1 MCLLIGVN
9 MKQLSR
15 IFRIYSNAP
24 IAVFMAIGA
33 LIELLCSLGLYA
45 YSMPVLAAC
54 ALIASG
60 FLGLISFTLA
70 ASVYRDVMRNTW
82 ILE

>member
-1 MCLLIGVN
+1 
-9 MKQLSR
+9 
-15 IFRIYSNAP
+15 
-24 IAVFMAIGA
+24 MAIGA
-33 LIELLCSLGLYA
+33 LIELLCALGLYA